1 VRSQN
6 ESLLDTIA
14 ALATPVGRSALAVLR
29 ISGKDT
35 LRTLAAIVAGAAPGQ
50 WPARR
55 PSLATFVDGT
65 GQAID
70 RGLLTFFPA
79 PASATGEDVAELSVH
94 GSPVV
99 VQALLAAILK
109 TGARLAKPGE
119 FTERAFLRGKID
131 LVEAEAI
138 GELIDARTSTAA
150 RVSARRLEGKLSAR
164 LESARETL
172 LEAAAQLAATID
184 FSEDVGE
191 AVPGETIS
199 RLGGLVEELEE
210 LAATY
215 ATGRLL
221 TNGCRVAIVG
231 PPNAGKSTLFN
242 ALVGSE
248 RAIVTEIPGTTRDT
262 LEATVDVAGIPVE
275 IVDTAGLRDTED
287 RVEQIG
293 VARARE
299 VAAAADALIYVLDA
313 RGAWSESDT
322 AAMASVTGNGKPI
335 LVIAN
340 KSDMLAP
347 GERPVRGELFC
358 GLSPDAGER
367 LGRLL
372 HQTISSGVAIDS
384 GGEII
389 ASLRQKNL
397 VERCRGQAATAV
409 AALKDGEPPQYAAT
423 HVNSALDAL
432 ADLVGE
438 TTSEDVLR
446 RVFATFCIGK

>member
-14 ALATPVGRSALAVLR
+14 ALATPVGRSALAVVR

-35 LRTLAAIVAGAAPGQ
+35 RRALAAVVAGAPGQ

-55 PSLATFVDGT
+55 PTLASFVDST
-65 GQAID
+65 GQPID
-70 RGLLTFFPA
+70 QGLLTFFPA
-79 PASATGEDVAELSVH
+79 PSSATGEDVAELSVH

-99 VQALLAAILK
+99 VQALLAAILR
-109 TGARLAKPGE
+109 TGPRLARPGE

-150 RVSARRLEGKLSAR
+150 HVSARRLEGKLSAR
-164 LESARETL
+164 LEGARERL
-172 LEAAAQLAATID
+172 LEAAAQLTATID

-191 AVPGETIS
+191 SVPAETIS
-199 RLGGLVEELEE
+199 RLDGLVRELDQ

-215 ATGRLL
+215 AAGRLL
-221 TNGCRVAIVG
+221 TNGCRVAIAG

-242 ALVGSE
+242 ALVGSD

-262 LEATVDVAGIPVE
+262 LEATVDIGGIPVE
-275 IVDTAGLRDTED
+275 IIDTAGLRETED
-287 RVEQIG
+287 PVERIG

-299 VAAAADALIYVLDA
+299 VAAAADALVYVFDA
-313 RGAWSESDT
+313 PCGWSESDT
-322 AAMASVTGNGKPI
+322 AAMASVAGNGKPI

-340 KSDMLAP
+340 KSDRLAP
-347 GERPVRGELFC
+347 GKGPDRGELLC
-358 GLSPDAGER
+358 GLSGDAGDR

-372 HQTISSGVAIDS
+372 YQILCSGVALDS
-384 GGEII
+384 GGEILG
-389 ASLRQKNL
+389 SLRQKNL
-397 VERCRGQAATAV
+397 VERCRGHAAAAV

-423 HVNSALDAL
+423 HVSSALDAL